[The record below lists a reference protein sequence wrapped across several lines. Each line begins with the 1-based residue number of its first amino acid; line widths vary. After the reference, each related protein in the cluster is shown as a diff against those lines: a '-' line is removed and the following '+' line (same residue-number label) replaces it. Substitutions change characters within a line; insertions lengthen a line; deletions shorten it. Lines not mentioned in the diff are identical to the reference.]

1 MTVSEQQRLH
11 LFKTLEQHLGDDD
24 AATMMELLPPVG
36 WADVARKDDLDAL
49 ADRLRAEV
57 KADLLELEVRLQR
70 SILTTVLTGMGIQTA
85 ILGLLIGIL

>member
-1 MTVSEQQRLH
+1 MTISEQQRLH
-11 LFKTLEQHLGDDD
+11 PFKTLEQRLGDDD

>member
-11 LFKTLEQHLGDDD
+11 LFKTLEQRLGDDD

-36 WADVARKDDLDAL
+36 WADVATKRDLDRFAT
-49 ADRLRAEV
+49 RE
-57 KADLLELEVRLQR
+57 DLLELEARLQR

-85 ILGLLIGIL
+85 ILGLLIGLL

>member
-1 MTVSEQQRLH
+1 MTISEQQRLH
-11 LFKTLEQHLGDDD
+11 LFKTLEQRLGDDD

-49 ADRLRAEV
+49 AGRLRAEV

>member
-11 LFKTLEQHLGDDD
+11 LFKTLEQRLGDDD

-36 WADVARKDDLDAL
+36 WADVATKHDLDGL
-49 ADRLRAEV
+49 ADRLRAEW